1 MTDLMDN
8 STPSKSDNPISK
20 YARKLKSC
28 YQQLPADKWSPAR
41 AKVSKF
47 IDVVLENKSMDEN
60 ASLNL
65 DELFNLPCRSWVLLE
80 GISGIGKSTLAYEM
94 CKRWANGTALQEYSL
109 VILLSLREDDVQ
121 HKWSPDK
128 LEDLLIGTYLNK
140 QTWKLQVVQDITDND
155 GEGLLI
161 ILEGF
166 DELPEEKQQELDILK
181 RMKRDYSEATVMITT
196 RSSSAHL
203 LSKPIQFVK
212 HFEIHGFNVHN
223 QNRYIEIF
231 LKDDKALIESFK
243 KYIDRYPVISR
254 CLRIPLN
261 LAIVLEIF
269 CRPISTSHS
278 QLPETMTEL
287 YESLIKMVIY
297 REKESQ
303 APAGTQIQF
312 SNLKKLPEGTQEAF
326 NNLCAL
332 AYEGIILNRQQQVFY
347 KPEKFETLGLMRRE
361 SKVLD
366 GGDTFAYSFL
376 HITIQEF
383 LAAYYIHHFLPKEI
397 QSHFDKYNNVYKL
410 FVTMRFLTGLTKLQ
424 DGRLSITIPD
434 ERISSMS
441 IFHQLMEAKNDALVS
456 RILNKRGTITVAR
469 VSSYL
474 TEQDFYI
481 LGKCIG
487 LSSCTWKLGFTL
499 RTLKDKHI
507 KMLVAGFEAVKRP
520 IVKDAPRLEHVVFS
534 LNKIGSGG
542 IISFINLP
550 PFVLKTISELYLRA
564 TSIDKDCL
572 QHCIPKFDHFI
583 KLETF
588 LFHDNN
594 FKEGE
599 QQPLINAL
607 SKLKYL
613 KKVSFS
619 NLSSPE
625 CVGILANIRE
635 IELYDLS
642 PSSIEAVFTT
652 LSQCRKLECVEIYQ
666 SQITKEIAGRAFAQS
681 RHPFPFRSLK
691 LINCA
696 IDSDTACLIVDA
708 VTRSPTLQTLDL
720 SDNIIDD
727 IGGCHIAGR
736 IGLITAKSLPL
747 SEIFLHHNSFSEET
761 IYCLIEQLAW
771 CPSNV
776 FIYLSLQWELV
787 INKHVHHHSFQ
798 NGALKHFK
806 FERPNPHM
814 SN

>member
-1 MTDLMDN
+1 MTELMDN

-140 QTWKLQVVQDITDND
+140 QSWKLQVVQDITDND

-166 DELPEEKQQELDILK
+166 DELPEKKQLELDILK
-181 RMKRDYSEATVMITT
+181 RMKRNYSEATVMITT

-212 HFEIHGFNVHN
+212 HFEIHGFNTHN

-231 LKDDKALIESFK
+231 LKDDKASIESFK

-261 LAIVLEIF
+261 LVIVLEIF
-269 CRPISTSHS
+269 CRPGTS
-278 QLPETMTEL
+278 QLPETLTEL

-303 APAGTQIQF
+303 TPAGTQIQL
-312 SNLKKLPEGTQEAF
+312 SNLRELPGDTQEAF
-326 NNLCAL
+326 DNLCSL

-361 SKVLD
+361 SKVLN

-383 LAAYYIHHFLPKEI
+383 LAAYHIVHQFPLREV
-397 QSHFDKYNNVYKL
+397 QSHFDRYNNVYKL

-441 IFHQLMEAKNDALVS
+441 IFHQLMETKNDALVS
-456 RILNKRGTITVAR
+456 QILNKRGTITVAR

-481 LGKCIG
+481 LGRCIG

-499 RTLKDKHI
+499 RVLKDKHMN
-507 KMLVAGFEAVKRP
+507 MLVAGFKAAKRP
-520 IVKDAPRLEHVVFS
+520 KAKDAPRLEHVVFS
-534 LNKIGSGG
+534 LNEIGSRG

-550 PFVLKTISELYLRA
+550 SLILKTITELYLRA

-583 KLETF
+583 QLETF
-588 LFHDNN
+588 LFHDND
-594 FKEGE
+594 FAEGE
-599 QQPLINAL
+599 QQPIINAL
-607 SKLKYL
+607 CKLKYL

-619 NLSSPE
+619 NLSSSE
-625 CVGILANIRE
+625 CVDILANIRE

-642 PSSIEAVFTT
+642 PSSIEAIFTT
-652 LSQCRKLECVEIYQ
+652 LSQCTTLECIDIYQ
-666 SQITKEIAGRAFAQS
+666 SQITEEIAGRALAQS

-696 IDSDTACLIVDA
+696 IDSGAAHVIIDA
-708 VTRSPTLQTLDL
+708 VTRSPTLQILDL

-727 IGGCHIAGR
+727 TGGRYIADM
-736 IGLITAKSLPL
+736 IGLIARGSLSL
-747 SEIFLHHNSFSEET
+747 NEIFLHHNNFGKKT
-761 IYCLIEQLAW
+761 IHQLINQLVWCLK
-771 CPSNV
+771 V
-776 FIYLSLQWELV
+776 VVYLSLQWEEV
-787 INKHVHHHSFQ
+787 INERTNSAPNYKRV
-798 NGALKHFK
+798 LKHFK
-806 FERPNPHM
+806 FERPDID
-814 SN
+814 

>member
-1 MTDLMDN
+1 MTELMDN
-8 STPSKSDNPISK
+8 STPSKSDDPIIK

-28 YQQLPADKWSPAR
+28 YQQLPTDKWSPAK

-60 ASLNL
+60 ASLSL

-121 HKWSPDK
+121 HMWSPDK

-140 QTWKLQVVQDITDND
+140 QSWKLQVVQDITDND

-166 DELPEEKQQELDILK
+166 DELPEEKQLKLDILK

-196 RSSSAHL
+196 RSSSAQL

-231 LKDDKALIESFK
+231 LKDKALIESFK

-303 APAGTQIQF
+303 APAGTQIQL

-347 KPEKFETLGLMRRE
+347 KPEKFETLGLMRRD

-383 LAAYYIHHFLPKEI
+383 LAAYHIVHQFPLREV

-434 ERISSMS
+434 EKISSMS
-441 IFHQLMEAKNDALVS
+441 IFHQLMETKNDALVS
-456 RILNKRGTITVAR
+456 QILNKQAGTITVKR
-469 VSSYL
+469 VSSFL

-499 RTLKDKHI
+499 RALTDKHMD
-507 KMLVAGFEAVKRP
+507 MLVAGFKAAKRP
-520 IVKDAPRLEHVVFS
+520 KEKDAPRLEHVVFS
-534 LNKIGSGG
+534 LNEIGSRG
-542 IISFINLP
+542 IISFTNLP
-550 PFVLKTISELYLRA
+550 PFILKTISELYLRA
-564 TSIDKDCL
+564 TSIDKGCL

-588 LFHDNN
+588 LFHDND

-599 QQPLINAL
+599 QQPIINAL

-619 NLSSPE
+619 NLSSSE

-642 PSSIEAVFTT
+642 QSSIEAVFTT

-666 SQITKEIAGRAFAQS
+666 SQITKEIAEKALTQS
-681 RHPFPFRSLK
+681 HPFPIQSLR

-696 IDSDTACLIVDA
+696 INSDTACVIVDA
-708 VTRSPTLQTLDL
+708 VTCSPTLQTLDL

-727 IGGCHIAGR
+727 MGGCYIADR
-736 IGLITAKSLPL
+736 IGFITSESLPL
-747 SEIFLHHNSFSEET
+747 SKIFLHHNSFSEAA
-761 IYCLIEQLAW
+761 IYCLIDQLVL
-771 CPSNV
+771 CPSDMS
-776 FIYLSLQWELV
+776 IYLSLQWELV
-787 INKHVHHHSFQ
+787 IKKYAQQHSQ
-798 NGALKHFK
+798 DGALKHFK
-806 FERPNPHM
+806 FERPN
-814 SN
+814 SYT

>member
-1 MTDLMDN
+1 MTELMDN
-8 STPSKSDNPISK
+8 STPSKSDNPIIK
-20 YARKLKSC
+20 YARKLKRC
-28 YQQLPADKWSPAR
+28 YQKLPTDKWSPAK
-41 AKVSKF
+41 AKFSKF
-47 IDVVLENKSMDEN
+47 IDIVLKNKITDED
-60 ASLNL
+60 ASL
-65 DELFNLPCRSWVLLE
+65 DELFNLPCGSWVLLE

-94 CKRWANGTALQEYSL
+94 CKRWENGTSLQEYSL
-109 VILLSLREDDVQ
+109 VILLSLREDEVQ

-128 LEDLLIGTYLNK
+128 LEDLLIGIYLKK
-140 QTWKLQVVQDITDND
+140 QSWKPQVVQDITDND

-166 DELPEEKQQELDILK
+166 DELPEKKQEELDILK
-181 RMKRDYSEATVMITT
+181 RMKRDYSEATVVITT
-196 RSSSAHL
+196 RSPTTKL
-203 LSKPIQFVK
+203 LDHCEK
-212 HFEIHGFNVHN
+212 HFEIHGFDVHN
-223 QNRYIEIF
+223 QDRYIEIF

-243 KYIDRYPVISR
+243 KDIDRYPVISR
-254 CLRIPLN
+254 CLCIPLN

-269 CRPISTSHS
+269 CRPITTSHS
-278 QLPETMTEL
+278 KLPETMTEL

-303 APAGTQIQF
+303 APAGTQIRL
-312 SNLKKLPEGTQEAF
+312 SNLKKLPEGIHEAF

-332 AYEGIILNRQQQVFY
+332 AYEGILNKQQQVFY

-383 LAAYYIHHFLPKEI
+383 LAAYHIHQFPLREV
-397 QSHFDKYNNVYKL
+397 QSHFDRYNNVYKL

-424 DGRLSITIPD
+424 NGGLSITIQD
-434 ERISSMS
+434 KIISSVS
-441 IFHQLMEAKNDALVS
+441 IFHQLMETKNDALVS
-456 RILNKRGTITVAR
+456 QILNKQAGTITVKR
-469 VSSYL
+469 VSSFL

-499 RTLKDKHI
+499 RALTDKHMD
-507 KMLVAGFEAVKRP
+507 MLVAGFKSAKRP
-520 IVKDAPRLEHVVFS
+520 KKKDAPRLEHVVFS
-534 LNKIGSGG
+534 LNEIGSKG
-542 IISFINLP
+542 IISLINLP
-550 PFVLKTISELYLRA
+550 FFVLKTITELYLRA
-564 TSIDKDCL
+564 ASINKDCL

-583 KLETF
+583 QLETF
-588 LFHDNN
+588 LFHDND

-599 QQPLINAL
+599 QQPIINAL

-619 NLSSPE
+619 NLSSSE

-652 LSQCRKLECVEIYQ
+652 LSQCTTLECIEIYQ
-666 SQITKEIAGRAFAQS
+666 SQITEEIAERALAQS
-681 RHPFPFRSLK
+681 RASFPFRSLK

-696 IDSDTACLIVDA
+696 IDSGAAHVIIEA
-708 VTRSPTLQTLDL
+708 VTRSPTLQILDL

-727 IGGCHIAGR
+727 TGGRYIADM
-736 IGLITAKSLPL
+736 IGLIARKSLSL
-747 SEIFLHHNSFSEET
+747 NEIFLHHNNFGKKT
-761 IYCLIEQLAW
+761 IHQLINKLVWCLK
-771 CPSNV
+771 V
-776 FIYLSLQWELV
+776 VVYLSLQWEGV
-787 INKHVHHHSFQ
+787 INEHANSSPDYGRV
-798 NGALKHFK
+798 LKHFK
-806 FERPNPHM
+806 FERPDFDQE
-814 SN
+814 